1 METIHFS
8 THIQAPREKV
18 WDIMLG
24 KDTYSEWT
32 KAFDPGSRYVGD
44 WSEGSDMQFVGA
56 DAQSGMASKIKANR
70 KPEFMSIE
78 HVGVIKDGV
87 VDTTSEEA
95 QKWAGS
101 HENYTFT
108 EVDGGTELSVSIDT
122 MPEYKAMFEQSWP
135 EALTLLK
142 ALAEK

>member
-8 THIQAPREKV
+8 IHIQAPREKV

-32 KAFDPGSRYVGD
+32 KAFEPGSNYEGD
-44 WSEGSDMQFVGA
+44 WSEGSAIQFVGA
-56 DAQSGMASKIKANR
+56 GSQSGMASTIKENR

-78 HVGVIKDGV
+78 HLGIVKDGV
-87 VDTTSEEA
+87 IDTTSDEA
-95 QKWAGS
+95 KKWAGS

-108 EVDGGTELSVSIDT
+108 EVDGVTELSVSIDT

-135 EALTLLK
+135 EALNLLK